1 MLTGAPARGFTLPE
15 ALIAIVIMVTGLA
28 GTAVMLLQ
36 TVRQERESGSRRT
49 AIRIAASMADQLRA
63 IRRPDGRPL
72 LAVTGID
79 PATACS
85 DQPASCA
92 PERAAER
99 MRIAWAAEAATSL
112 PQGAMIGVAVPDVL
126 VPEYLISIDWP
137 ATGSG
142 TLHLRLPVT
151 T

>member
-1 MLTGAPARGFTLPE
+1 MLTIGAARGFTLPE
-15 ALIAIVIMVTGLA
+15 ALLAIVITAAGLA
-28 GTAVMLLQ
+28 GSALMLLQ
-36 TVRQERESGSRRT
+36 TVKQERESGSHRA

-63 IRRPDGRPL
+63 IRRPDGRPV
-72 LAVTGID
+72 LAITGVD
-79 PATACS
+79 PVTACV

-92 PERAAER
+92 PERAAAQ
-99 MRIAWAAEAATSL
+99 MRITWSVEAAYSL
-112 PQGAMIGVAVPDVL
+112 PQGAMVEVAIPDPL

-142 TLHLRLPVT
+142 MLHLRLPVT